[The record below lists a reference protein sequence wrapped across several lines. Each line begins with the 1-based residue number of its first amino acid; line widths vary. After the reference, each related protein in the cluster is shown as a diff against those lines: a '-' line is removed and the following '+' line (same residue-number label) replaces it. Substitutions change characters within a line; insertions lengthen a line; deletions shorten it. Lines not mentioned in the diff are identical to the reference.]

1 MALSSDLPPTQIATC
16 YHSRTLSAMGGR
28 TMVTLAVG
36 EEFPSAS
43 LQDIDG
49 QTVDFPTIFSTA
61 PATVVFFYRGR
72 W

>member
-1 MALSSDLPPTQIATC
+1 VLPFAG
-16 YHSRTLSAMGGR
+16 HGAGHARRWGELA
-28 TMVTLAVG
+28 MVTLAVG
-36 EEFPSAS
+36 DAFPAGS

-49 QTVDFPTIFSTA
+49 QTVDFPAIFSAA